1 MLNATVNI
9 GVIGVG
15 HLGQHHVKH
24 YKKLKST
31 NIIGIYDLDIGRSKE
46 ISKTFGVPCF
56 NKLETLIS
64 RVDAVSIVTP
74 TLTHAKIAEYCI
86 RQNVHVFIEKPITTT
101 VEEAEKILKLADD
114 LRVIIQVGHI
124 ERLNPG
130 ILALQNYNLNPKFI
144 EIQRLAPY
152 TTRGTDVPVVLDKM
166 IHDIDIVL
174 SITNSSVKSIR
185 ASGLSILTDSIDVA
199 NARIRFEN
207 GTIASLT
214 SSRIAQVE
222 LRKVKIF
229 EKNFYATVDLLLGL
243 TEVYKV
249 IKRTSEAPQAIKIK
263 QFEYNSKETLI
274 AYEKPEIIV
283 RDSLQMEL
291 LNFIQTIKG
300 ESEPIVSGE
309 KGKEALAVALDI
321 QKAITQDLH

>member
-1 MLNATVNI
+1 MLTTTVNI

-24 YKKLKST
+24 YKKLKNT
-31 NIIGIYDLDIGRSKE
+31 NFIGIYDLDIDRSKE
-46 ISKTFGVPCF
+46 ISKIFGVPCF
-56 NKLETLIS
+56 NKLETLIA